1 MEGGDL
7 LTLISKFNEQLPE
20 DIAKFYIAEMV
31 LAIESV
37 HKLGPGSTDN
47 RTIDYP
53 CDMNHAWMLSSP
65 LIPNKVMF
73 TVI

>member
-37 HKLGPGSTDN
+37 HKLGPGSTDS
-47 RTIDYP
+47 RMIDYP
-53 CDMNHAWMLSSP
+53 YDMNQVVMLSSP

>member
-1 MEGGDL
+1 MHIWNDLKGGDL

-37 HKLGPGSTDN
+37 HKLGPGSMDSLTAVDLCL
-47 RTIDYP
+47 DV
-53 CDMNHAWMLSSP
+53 
-65 LIPNKVMF
+65 K
-73 TVI
+73 

>member
-1 MEGGDL
+1 MKGGDL

-37 HKLGPGSTDN
+37 HKLGPGSADS
-47 RTIDYP
+47 RKVSDY
-53 CDMNHAWMLSSP
+53 CLAN
-65 LIPNKVMF
+65 
-73 TVI
+73 

>member
-1 MEGGDL
+1 MEKYFLTSGKGGDL

-37 HKLGPGSTDN
+37 HKLGPGCKDSRTTD
-47 RTIDYP
+47 DS
-53 CDMNHAWMLSSP
+53 CQ
-65 LIPNKVMF
+65 V
-73 TVI
+73 VE